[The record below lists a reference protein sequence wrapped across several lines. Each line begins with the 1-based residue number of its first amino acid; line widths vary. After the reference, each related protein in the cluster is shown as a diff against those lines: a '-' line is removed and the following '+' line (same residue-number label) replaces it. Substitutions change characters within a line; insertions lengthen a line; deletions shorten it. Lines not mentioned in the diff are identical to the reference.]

1 MGLKIIVTGGR
12 DFHDYRYIHAVL
24 YEIDQQVG
32 IGQIIH
38 GGAVGVDY
46 ACGEWGILNNKE
58 VTVYRANWKDLG
70 RAAGPVR
77 NQTMLGDNLDAD
89 YVLAFPGGKG
99 TENMCNMCSIAKK
112 AGIDVVRVANPDKG
126 EQ

>member
-32 IGQIIH
+32 I
-38 GGAVGVDY
+38 
-46 ACGEWGILNNKE
+46 
-58 VTVYRANWKDLG
+58 
-70 RAAGPVR
+70 
-77 NQTMLGDNLDAD
+77 
-89 YVLAFPGGKG
+89 
-99 TENMCNMCSIAKK
+99 
-112 AGIDVVRVANPDKG
+112 DVVRVANPDKG

>member
-99 TENMCNMCSIAKK
+99 TENMCSIAKK